1 MYMTPGQMLWHLT
14 TEWGLSLESLDTKTL
29 SSQVDN
35 VLESFSFLSS
45 QVSQLLTNSR
55 FWSLA
60 GHWDPGWVAGSKE
73 WREDKEIKAPGGSRM
88 QWKMNKQWETFCI
101 FFTHLKNMAWRRD
114 MRYNISP
121 QSFWGVS
128 VGIPSDW
135 WVDVLEGELAQQCL
149 QLSPPHGQLA
159 SQGPTHA
166 NARPTAPGMAA
177 IGAPEAKRVRAGN
190 STPPEASASCYRVYQ
205 KCFEHWDICKG
216 KSGVVHCFERPDVF
230 AHFGWLVFMS
240 AWPPNEW
247 LLKEQLNNNEPQPC
261 SAHFSHLPQW
271 ARMRFL
277 WIIVPRK
284 RIWRALASHCF
295 RI

>member
-1 MYMTPGQMLWHLT
+1 MG
-14 TEWGLSLESLDTKTL
+14 
-29 SSQVDN
+29 
-35 VLESFSFLSS
+35 
-45 QVSQLLTNSR
+45 
-55 FWSLA
+55 
-60 GHWDPGWVAGSKE
+60 
-73 WREDKEIKAPGGSRM
+73 
-88 QWKMNKQWETFCI
+88 
-101 FFTHLKNMAWRRD
+101 
-114 MRYNISP
+114 YNISP
-121 QSFWGVS
+121 QSIWGVS

-135 WVDVLEGELAQQCL
+135 WVEVLEGELAQQCL